1 MNSQNAETTNFIR
14 PFGRM
19 VASEIAEG
27 ISVGEKGHYVSAF
40 SGSAF
45 NDLPDSADS
54 HG

>member
-1 MNSQNAETTNFIR
+1 MNSQTAETKDIIR

-27 ISVGEKGHYVSAF
+27 IAVGEKGHYVSGF

-45 NDLPDSADS
+45 NDLPDSADA
-54 HG
+54 G